1 MIYVAFALLLIGDY
15 IFTNRENVMFALQNE
30 MNLWRKDI

>member
-15 IFTNRENVMFALQNE
+15 IFTNRENVMFAVQNE

>member
-15 IFTNRENVMFALQNE
+15 VFTNRENVMFALQNE
-30 MNLWRKDI
+30 MNLWRKDV

>member
-1 MIYVAFALLLIGDY
+1 MIYLAFAILLIGDY
-15 IFTNRENVMFALQNE
+15 IFTNRENVMFAVQNE